1 MNGREKFP
9 FGSFKEMERE
19 GWTANAPEY
28 ASLLGGIT
36 RSVIDPMLN
45 AVHVVE
51 GTRLLDVACGPG
63 YAAGRAAARGATA
76 IGIDFSPAMISEARR
91 RFLKLEFFEGDGER
105 LAFADSSFDAVV
117 CAFGLLHMSEPER
130 AIAEAYR
137 VLRSGGRYAFT
148 VWSAPERS
156 PFFALVLGSIQT
168 HGRMDVALPP
178 APPLFRFADPEE
190 SRRTLTSIG
199 FDTVVVD
206 EIPLA
211 WRGETTK
218 AALDMIYKS
227 TVRTARLLELQT
239 AEARERIDR
248 AIMDGMAGYGSNG
261 DGCSIPIPA
270 VLVAAQKP

>member
-1 MNGREKFP
+1 MNGRENPP

-63 YAAGRAAARGATA
+63 YAAGRAAARGAKA

-91 RFLKLEFFEGDGER
+91 RFLKLEFFEGDAEH
-105 LAFADSSFDAVV
+105 LAFADNSFDAVV

-148 VWSAPERS
+148 VWSAPDRS
-156 PFFALVLGSIQT
+156 PFFALVLGAVQT

-190 SRRTLTSIG
+190 SRRTLASIG
-199 FDTVVVD
+199 FDAVVVE
-206 EIPLA
+206 EIPLT
-211 WRGETTK
+211 WRGETAR
-218 AALDMIYKS
+218 AAVDMIYRS

-248 AIMDGMAGYGSNG
+248 AIMDGIAQRNG
-261 DGCSIPIPA
+261 DGFSIPIPA
-270 VLVAAQKP
+270 VLVAARKP

>member
-1 MNGREKFP
+1 MNGREKSP
-9 FGSFKEMERE
+9 FRSFKEMERE

-28 ASLLGGIT
+28 ASLLGETT
-36 RSVIDPMLN
+36 RSVIDPMLD
-45 AVHVVE
+45 AVHVAE

-76 IGIDFSPAMISEARR
+76 IGIDFSPAMIREARR
-91 RFLKLEFFEGDGER
+91 RFLKLKFFEGDGEH
-105 LAFADSSFDAVV
+105 LGFADNSFDAVV

-130 AIAEAYR
+130 AVAEAYR

-178 APPLFRFADPEE
+178 APPLFRFADPDE
-190 SRRTLTSIG
+190 SRWILASVG
-199 FDTVVVD
+199 FDTVVVE

-211 WRGETTK
+211 WRGEMAS
-218 AALDMIYKS
+218 AALDMIYRS
-227 TVRTARLLELQT
+227 TVRIARLLELQT
-239 AEARERIDR
+239 AEARERIDH
-248 AIMDGMAGYGSNG
+248 AIMDGIARYGRNG

-270 VLVAAQKP
+270 VLVAARKP